1 MLGHA
6 DTSTTMIY
14 LGPTVDDIAKVQE
27 KWSNYLEMIGMKVKA
42 NPQAYQVT
50 VRPTLFAR

>member
-6 DTSTTMIY
+6 DTQTTMIY
-14 LGPTVDDIAKVQE
+14 LGLTLDDLAKVQE
-27 KWSNYLEMIGMKVKA
+27 KRDDYLDLIRMQVKA
-42 NPQAYQVT
+42 NPQAFQET